1 MTNTHRKTT
10 HRTAA
15 RIAAVSAFGIG
26 AAIAAPGLAAAADTA
41 PEGPTASLENLAGA
55 DSSLE
60 GALDTDLKLDAGSLS
75 FNLNLDAQ
83 TPNPGSIEFGSLG
96 ISPNTGSDLVDG
108 NAGSGSS
115 EDEGGTAE
123 GDGSLDTGS
132 LTSGSGDAETTTP
145 ATVADENATTPDAEG
160 SGDLL
165 GSLGSTDEA
174 TDDDAEPSTTAEN
187 SDTGSLSGSLA
198 GLSSNADVD
207 NGDDDGADN
216 GAEDTGSA
224 A

>member
-10 HRTAA
+10 NRTAA

-26 AAIAAPGLAAAADTA
+26 AAIAVPGVAAAADAA
-41 PEGPTASLENLAGA
+41 PDSPTASLENVAGE
-55 DSSLE
+55 DGSLD
-60 GALDTDLKLDAGSLS
+60 GALNTDLKLDVGSLS
-75 FNLNLDAQ
+75 LNLNLDAEA
-83 TPNPGSIEFGSLG
+83 PNPGSVEFGSLG
-96 ISPNTGSDLVDG
+96 ISPNTGSALIDG
-108 NAGSGSS
+108 DTGSGSS

-145 ATVADENATTPDAEG
+145 ATVADEEVDETTEP
-160 SGDLL
+160 S
-165 GSLGSTDEA
+165 GSLGSSDEA
-174 TDDDAEPSTTAEN
+174 TAEDGVEDET

-198 GLSSNADVD
+198 GLSSNADA
-207 NGDDDGADN
+207 NGDPGTDAGTDTDTDTEG
-216 GAEDTGSA
+216 TGSA